1 MRSER
6 KPRKVV
12 QYKDLAAAVARDEN
26 FEFLSDIVPKTVPYK
41 EAVKMKGKKSTGNG
55 PNEEMGGKQTKLGK
69 AFEVVIEQK
78 NGEQQ
83 AKQNGNGTQQSE
95 MSSGE
100 DADPDKQLQEESR
113 TSRLSLTSEN
123 GILNGDGDQD
133 GDVQMR

>member
-1 MRSER
+1 
-6 KPRKVV
+6 
-12 QYKDLAAAVARDEN
+12 
-26 FEFLSDIVPKTVPYK
+26 
-41 EAVKMKGKKSTGNG
+41 MKGKKSTGNG